1 MGRVVIL
8 VYKPHEGKET
18 ELRQLIREH
27 RNALVGKGLVTDMMV
42 SPNDERFSSPKSTQ
56 TGLHTRFEPCL
67 SSTHCISPLMWLC
80 PAAVAWVGM

>member
-42 SPNDERFSSPKSTQ
+42 SQRNQNRLPPRGTQ
-56 TGLHTRFEPCL
+56 TRLQQPWNHV
-67 SSTHCISPLMWLC
+67 S
-80 PAAVAWVGM
+80 AVHRMAR